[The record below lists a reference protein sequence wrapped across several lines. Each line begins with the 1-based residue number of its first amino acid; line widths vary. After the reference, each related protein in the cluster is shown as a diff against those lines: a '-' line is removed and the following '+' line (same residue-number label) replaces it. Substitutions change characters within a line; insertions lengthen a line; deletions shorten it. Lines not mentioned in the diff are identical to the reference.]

1 MADLNISTCALSF
14 LPPSRVPSDSH
25 NGRTH
30 AEGASGRGHCAAQD
44 APLQT
49 DGRGEGEESGR
60 PLGISVRLGGCL
72 KEFGSLQI
80 FHAKFRALHKKLP
93 RRTMSHLPP
102 HTVTNHV
109 GSEKLAI
116 PSSAALFS
124 IKMLELF
131 VSVLLLHS
139 LEVTSGIR
147 RIMICNQI
155 CPSSAFSK
163 RHKFEL
169 ILLHTI
175 RVA

>member
-1 MADLNISTCALSF
+1 MISTCALSF
-14 LPPSRVPSDSH
+14 LSDSH
-25 NGRTH
+25 IGR
-30 AEGASGRGHCAAQD
+30 ARPRRKRRKRARSLRARCAA
-44 APLQT
+44 A
-49 DGRGEGEESGR
+49 DGRGEESGR

-72 KEFGSLQI
+72 KELGSLQI

-139 LEVTSGIR
+139 LEVTSGTR